1 MESAGLRQ
9 IPGVGE
15 SDAVDG
21 FGQPGRPP
29 NLADRPVTN
38 GISVTPVRSCFS
50 SLAVREGPVA
60 PELKRRIVETLM
72 AGPVQARCGVHACD
86 YPVPGLQ
93 PFPPKEGWAVR
104 LVQCRTVLGL
114 TQTE

>member
-1 MESAGLRQ
+1 
-9 IPGVGE
+9 
-15 SDAVDG
+15 
-21 FGQPGRPP
+21 
-29 NLADRPVTN
+29 
-38 GISVTPVRSCFS
+38 
-50 SLAVREGPVA
+50 VA

-114 TQTE
+114 TQTESAHRIGVDPSALAKMGAGRAGADG